1 MANGSRRSAVGGGR
15 RLRSGANSRRV
26 TRDGSTAG
34 LTRVAPRCK
43 WASEYRRPE
52 YALTTTC
59 SPGYLPACARNRFA
73 FLRAPQRPPRQ
84 PFASFSLY
92 TYHAVVFHRRRTLL
106 KFRFSRLRPTLPPLP
121 LQFASNASLSLSPLP
136 SLPRCPSLPLRTV
149 IIKRLLFD
157 PDLYIP
163 FYRER
168 KGNKWM
174 RRYRRF
180 KSLTR

>member
-1 MANGSRRSAVGGGR
+1 MGNGSTVVGGRAADR

-34 LTRVAPRCK
+34 RTKVAPRCK

-84 PFASFSLY
+84 PFRLFLFIHIPRGRISQASHPLKIQIFTT
-92 TYHAVVFHRRRTLL
+92 TYNLQ
-106 KFRFSRLRPTLPPLP
+106 PTLPPLP
-121 LQFASNASLSLSPLP
+121 LQFASKASRFLSLSPYLLSFSLHTVRNHKAP
-136 SLPRCPSLPLRTV
+136 S
-149 IIKRLLFD
+149 F
-157 PDLYIP
+157 
-163 FYRER
+163 
-168 KGNKWM
+168 
-174 RRYRRF
+174 
-180 KSLTR
+180 

>member
-1 MANGSRRSAVGGGR
+1 M
-15 RLRSGANSRRV
+15 RSGANSRRV
-26 TRDGSTAG
+26 TRDGSTAK

-52 YALTTTC
+52 YPHYALTTIC

-73 FLRAPQRPPRQ
+73 FLRPPQRPPRGS

-121 LQFASNASLSLSPLP
+121 LQFASKAFAFSLFLSLSLSPFCS
-136 SLPRCPSLPLRTV
+136 SLPFPSYCNHKAPS
-149 IIKRLLFD
+149 F
-157 PDLYIP
+157 
-163 FYRER
+163 
-168 KGNKWM
+168 
-174 RRYRRF
+174 
-180 KSLTR
+180 